1 MMIPH
6 PDDVS
11 SPRAGPRRGPP
22 LQLDGGHPAPPN
34 RELLAVFVV
43 ILAVYVLVTP
53 RPHGFYHH
61 YVYMAKAFLAGRVDL
76 VSVPAYY
83 HDLIHFNGK
92 VYAPFQPL
100 PAVLVMPLV
109 AVQGEATH
117 PGRFGQIG
125 AALAVAIFVGAL
137 GRLGRPRPVR
147 LFVGLAMGL
156 GSVLWSATAI
166 GSTWFIA
173 HVVVTLALALLLWE
187 LAGSA
192 RGWVVGLWL
201 ACAYLTRATLLP
213 AAPAV
218 AVLLVLRRGGLRPL
232 LGFSVATAAGLGLLL
247 GYNVWRFGHPLEF
260 GYSMLSLAVPSAQT
274 VQQSGMFSLRYVPH
288 QLYAILFR
296 APELI
301 ATWPFLK
308 PSPEGMAVLF
318 TSPVILRLLFGTV
331 GRSRWLPWGSP
342 VALVLGLTLVY
353 FSTGWVQFGYRYS
366 LDWWPFVLVL
376 LAFALEERP
385 RDVDIV
391 LLAASIAMNWLGTYW
406 VRVLSW

>member
-1 MMIPH
+1 
-6 PDDVS
+6 
-11 SPRAGPRRGPP
+11 
-22 LQLDGGHPAPPN
+22 
-34 RELLAVFVV
+34 
-43 ILAVYVLVTP
+43 
-53 RPHGFYHH
+53 
-61 YVYMAKAFLAGRVDL
+61 
-76 VSVPAYY
+76 
-83 HDLIHFNGK
+83 
-92 VYAPFQPL
+92 
-100 PAVLVMPLV
+100 
-109 AVQGEATH
+109 
-117 PGRFGQIG
+117 
-125 AALAVAIFVGAL
+125 
-137 GRLGRPRPVR
+137 
-147 LFVGLAMGL
+147 
-156 GSVLWSATAI
+156 
-166 GSTWFIA
+166 
-173 HVVVTLALALLLWE
+173 
-187 LAGSA
+187 
-192 RGWVVGLWL
+192 
-201 ACAYLTRATLLP
+201 
-213 AAPAV
+213 
-218 AVLLVLRRGGLRPL
+218 
-232 LGFSVATAAGLGLLL
+232 
-247 GYNVWRFGHPLEF
+247 
-260 GYSMLSLAVPSAQT
+260 MLSLAVPSAQT